1 MTSQK
6 STPQSKAAEKY
17 RNALAGLAGIK
28 GQRNSVLLGL
38 CNHGV
43 MAALSDEHLISEII
57 SASGT
62 PPLTTAEVRH
72 AIQTARRDTQPLGDG
87 SCTGRTW
94 RPTPPKPAP
103 LGSGAVTFV
112 KRMIECG
119 SGATI
124 EALRKS
130 SLRAIPDSPM
140 LQTKAFLETLY
151 QPEEW
156 LFCGS
161 RYSRGV
167 PKADLDTCSEWA
179 RLIGNG
185 KLTAPELLCCN
196 PLSGVEGMNKNGKP
210 SYRCAAC
217 VTEQRYTLVE
227 FDAMSL
233 NSQAEFWTGVIKSHV
248 LPVKSLVY
256 SGSKSIHGLIE
267 IRAETIEE
275 WNVAIE
281 ELHFATCN
289 RNAPKEYQADRACRN
304 PDRLTRLAGAWRPE
318 TKKNQS
324 LLWLS

>member
-1 MTSQK
+1 MNITAHNRVL
-6 STPQSKAAEKY
+6 AAY
-17 RNALAGLAGIK
+17 RERLAGLSAIK
-28 GQRNSVLLGL
+28 GRRNTSLLGL
-38 CNHGV
+38 CNLGV
-43 MAALSDEHLISEII
+43 MAALSDERIESEII
-57 SASGT
+57 AASGF
-62 PPLTTAEVRH
+62 PSLDISEVQH
-72 AIQTARRDTQPLGDG
+72 AIQTARRDTQPLGKHP
-87 SCTGRTW
+87 STGQTW
-94 RPTPPKPAP
+94 KRLPPKPAP

-112 KRMIECG
+112 KRMIDCG

-227 FDAMSL
+227 FDALSL
-233 NSQAEFWTGVIKSHV
+233 EGQAAFWTGVIKSHV